1 LHEPV
6 YRRLLKLFGSI
17 IPAIFVQYR
26 DHVIAQVVHHM
37 NGAAADIQNDI
48 VSVVFILMNQG
59 NTPSYYYPLPKILC
73 DTTTE
78 SLASQ
83 TLEAVMLFGST
94 FFVFLMRPLLVLFA
108 GLI

>member
-1 LHEPV
+1 
-6 YRRLLKLFGSI
+6 
-17 IPAIFVQYR
+17 
-26 DHVIAQVVHHM
+26 M

-48 VSVVFILMNQG
+48 ISVVFILMNQG

-108 GLI
+108 GLISYSTGSLARRLAGCLTFAASALLQVIVHGLCI